1 MLFESAM
8 ENSCPEGLELFSALV
23 DVPSGPSKVVK
34 IPIQNTTKHSI
45 YLSQRTVLGQPTEV
59 TEVRPVNMPHSKGG
73 SDSTCPSSPAQA
85 CSTLLNPEKLNVQ
98 KNEKPVR
105 EIKKW
110 HPPVDL
116 SHLSEEEQEIVKNL
130 QFEESTVFAKE
141 DVVIGYIPN
150 LKVKINLKDDRP
162 VQKCYNAIPKPLYK
176 EVKDYVLNLLDH
188 GWIKK
193 STSPYSSPVVCVR
206 KKDSTL
212 HLCVDFRELNCKII
226 PDRHPLPRTQ
236 DLLDNLGGYT
246 WFSILD
252 QGSAY
257 HQGFVDESSRHAT
270 AFSTPWCLYESVRLP
285 FGLTNAPAAFQMCME
300 GVLEG
305 LRDECC
311 SPYLDDVLCY
321 SKTFNEHVEDLR
333 RVLGRMKEHGIKLRP
348 KKFELFK
355 RQVRYI
361 GRLVSGEGFRWILK
375 TWRRCCS

>member
-34 IPIQNTTKHSI
+34 IPIPNTTKHSI

-141 DVVIGYIPN
+141 DVDIGYIPN

-193 STSPYSSPVVCVR
+193 STSPY
-206 KKDSTL
+206 
-212 HLCVDFRELNCKII
+212 
-226 PDRHPLPRTQ
+226 
-236 DLLDNLGGYT
+236 
-246 WFSILD
+246 
-252 QGSAY
+252 
-257 HQGFVDESSRHAT
+257 
-270 AFSTPWCLYESVRLP
+270 
-285 FGLTNAPAAFQMCME
+285 
-300 GVLEG
+300 
-305 LRDECC
+305 
-311 SPYLDDVLCY
+311 
-321 SKTFNEHVEDLR
+321 
-333 RVLGRMKEHGIKLRP
+333 
-348 KKFELFK
+348 
-355 RQVRYI
+355 
-361 GRLVSGEGFRWILK
+361 
-375 TWRRCCS
+375 